1 MNKNLNFVDKIRYDM
16 LYNYKILCTDYNLKN
31 NPRRF
36 VLLDNINWDT
46 NEPYLYF
53 KINDNYYVDNIY
65 KLIYNMILYIDM
77 DKFSFLNDN
86 EKYYFQYNLIQ
97 FLNFL
102 NMNEYF
108 MFINE
113 NKKDIHNLKKLLIA
127 SKNLNKNL
135 VHNLYIND
143 KCQTQFMY
151 YLMNNNYMQIK
162 RYLYNN
168 DFLLYYEKFNHKDL
182 NGYYHLTYAI
192 SNSIDIDLFEII
204 LNKTSYDIISSK
216 THDYSFINY
225 AILAGLV
232 NKCNINYTKNIIQ
245 QIKNICKDIVY
256 FKDIEGN
263 NSYDLCTIHKIKNLI

>member
-1 MNKNLNFVDKIRYDM
+1 MNKKLNFVDKIRYDM

-36 VLLDNINWDT
+36 VLLDSINWDT
-46 NEPYLYF
+46 NEQYLYF

-65 KLIYNMILYIDM
+65 KLIYNMILYLDM
-77 DKFSFLNDN
+77 DTFSCLNDN
-86 EKYYFQYNLIQ
+86 EKYYFQYNLVQ

-102 NMNEYF
+102 NENEYF
-108 MFINE
+108 MFIHE
-113 NKKDIHNLKKLLIA
+113 NKKDIHNLRKLLIS

-135 VHNLYIND
+135 LHNLYIND

-168 DFLLYYEKFNHKDL
+168 DFLLYYEKFNHKDMH
-182 NGYYHLTYAI
+182 GYYHLTYAI
-192 SNSIDIDLFEII
+192 SNSLDIDLFEII

-232 NKCNINYTKNIIQ
+232 NKCNINYTKNLIE
-245 QIKNICKDIVY
+245 QIKTICKDIVY
-256 FKDIEGN
+256 FKDVEGN
-263 NSYDLCTIHKIKNLI
+263 DSYDLCNIHKIKNLI

>member
-53 KINDNYYVDNIY
+53 KINDNYYLDNIY
-65 KLIYNMILYIDM
+65 KLIYNMILYMDM
-77 DKFSFLNDN
+77 DTFSFLNDN